1 MKKFF
6 TNKIN
11 LLFFLVLILPAMA
24 LVKRDKYQ
32 YKFQDPTLPIDKRVD
47 DLISQM
53 TLDEKVNQMINQAP
67 AIERLGVPAFNWWNE
82 ALHGVARA
90 QGFKTTVYP
99 QAIAMAATFDKASLH
114 TMADFTAEEGRA
126 INNQSIK
133 DNILYGNS
141 DATDA
146 QVLNAAI

>member
-6 TNKIN
+6 KNKLN
-11 LLFFLVLILPAMA
+11 LLFLLVFLVPTFA

-32 YKFQDPTLPIDKRVD
+32 YKFQDPTLSIDQRVN
-47 DLISQM
+47 DLVAQM

-67 AIERLGVPAFNWWNE
+67 AIERLGVPAYNWWNE

-114 TMADFTAEEGRA
+114 QMADYTAEEGRA
-126 INNQSIK
+126 INNESIR
-133 DNILYGNS
+133 N
-141 DATDA
+141 
-146 QVLNAAI
+146 